1 MMELDRSHR
10 LTFNLLLTVAS
21 GGIWPITDWPGATA
35 GTRLIPDHPCH
46 LSLGQN
52 HSPGS
57 RQLADVTDPKATRHE
72 NIDSGVH
79 PVRPW

>member
-1 MMELDRSHR
+1 M
-10 LTFNLLLTVAS
+10 
-21 GGIWPITDWPGATA
+21 A

-46 LSLGQN
+46 LSLGKS

-57 RQLADVTDPKATRHE
+57 RQLADLTDPKATRQE

-79 PVRPW
+79 LVSP